1 MRIQPTLL
9 LLLVSA
15 GAFAGEP
22 PARQDRFSLGILAG
36 SMFPQDSAYDTAA
49 PEFGLTV
56 AYSPEWRWTRVD
68 LSAFATAGRSSE
80 RGVSAVVNWF
90 LTDGSARPF
99 LGIGA
104 GLAWLGV
111 NYALA
116 NQVGWHLLDYPETK
130 AHAPFVAL
138 AAGIGFA
145 IAVFGG
151 AIGQSRIGAAACE
164 GAARN
169 PGAAG
174 RIQTMMILGL
184 ALIESLVLFALL
196 VIFAVVKPMAG

>member
-1 MRIQPTLL
+1 MKNIRKI
-9 LLLVSA
+9 S
-15 GAFAGEP
+15 FAV
-22 PARQDRFSLGILAG
+22 LGILMA
-36 SMFPQDSAYDTAA
+36 AITAA
-49 PEFGLTV
+49 AQPG
-56 AYSPEWRWTRVD
+56 AQ
-68 LSAFATAGRSSE
+68 TAE
-80 RGVSAVVNWF
+80 SAVSYK
-90 LTDGSARPF
+90 G
-99 LGIGA
+99 
-104 GLAWLGV
+104 
-111 NYALA
+111 Y
-116 NQVGWHLLDYPETK
+116 
-130 AHAPFVAL
+130 VAL

-196 VIFAVVKPMAG
+196 VVFAVVKPIAS

>member
-1 MRIQPTLL
+1 MKKLRMTC
-9 LLLVSA
+9 
-15 GAFAGEP
+15 FA
-22 PARQDRFSLGILAG
+22 
-36 SMFPQDSAYDTAA
+36 
-49 PEFGLTV
+49 V
-56 AYSPEWRWTRVD
+56 
-68 LSAFATAGRSSE
+68 
-80 RGVSAVVNWF
+80 
-90 LTDGSARPF
+90 
-99 LGIGA
+99 
-104 GLAWLGV
+104 LGV
-111 NYALA
+111 LMAAMTAVAQPAAQTAESTVSYK
-116 NQVGWHLLDYPETK
+116 GY
-130 AHAPFVAL
+130 VAL

-196 VIFAVVKPMAG
+196 VVFAVVKPIAG